1 MCFCPGHA
9 NRDMHDDHIL
19 GVFSSNVLITLACIF
34 KNASNE
40 NLKKVNFEN
49 SIEAELNDIRST
61 SNTLYGTRLVFCM
74 DI

>member
-1 MCFCPGHA
+1 MECAFEA
-9 NRDMHDDHIL
+9 MHT
-19 GVFSSNVLITLACIF
+19 GTCMMITYWLFFFFKCLHHSCIF

-40 NLKKVNFEN
+40 NFNFEN

-61 SNTLYGTRLVFCM
+61 GSTLYGTRLVFCM